1 MTQYDNLK
9 DYIELNNKR
18 VIFQELCKYVKYVS
32 DGEALHFTENDITIH
47 TLAWNN
53 FESETLSRRY
63 LTFTIG
69 VSVHFSF
76 AHSNDA
82 TLRYYNIAM
91 RGNIR
96 RRLSDLQII
105 DIFEVSEEQLQ
116 KETVLSLFGLP
127 NNITA
132 DTLEDTAER
141 FYKAYCPEA
150 LLNKNRKYALPVINI
165 KNMIGCKMYYAELPE
180 DCLGMIT
187 LNPTKA
193 NIYDTTTS
201 AFPIPYPDEPIPF
214 GTILLNYNYY
224 RIGDRTDD
232 IIVSA
237 HEIVHW
243 HYHQAFYE
251 ITCLLDDTIPSLPCA
266 NEPILPDDSMTVAE
280 QAYWYA
286 EWQANE
292 LAVGVAMPR
301 HLIEEAIAQYARN
314 HKEPAHTGAYYEKM
328 IEELSWDFNVPA
340 EVMKKRFRQLGY
352 DFADGTMIT
361 GDNGENYNFTF
372 APGALQDDETFVI
385 DRANYEKLLREDN
398 DFADLIET
406 GRYIYLGYTVCLLDS
421 KYVTVSISED
431 SVALKL
437 TAYASEHV
445 NECCIKF
452 RVQYISN
459 LSGNYF
465 QCGHFYLSKIDEKR
479 LAKYEAVI
487 PSELKNIID
496 DFITED
502 EKTFKLNTYSELL
515 SYYLFEYNRNEPVQ
529 ARNDNGD
536 FSYEANRIIEGY
548 SERFSLSVT
557 AIKSYLN
564 STDFPKPETAIRICF
579 ELGLDET
586 QSRYMLEKSGNSIN
600 TLIPD
605 HRLCRLIFKLSIEDR
620 LQIID
625 NWKICSEHIK
635 QHQAI

>member
-18 VIFQELCKYVKYVS
+18 VIFQELCKYVKQVS
-32 DGEALHFTENDITIH
+32 DGESLFFTENDITIH
-47 TLAWNN
+47 TLAWNK
-53 FESETLSRRY
+53 FESETLSKRY

-82 TLRYYNIAM
+82 TVLYYNITM
-91 RGNIR
+91 RGNLR
-96 RRLSDLQII
+96 RQLSDLQII

-116 KETVLSLFGLP
+116 KDTVLSLFGLP

-165 KNMIGCKMYYAELPE
+165 KNMMGCKMYYAELPE

-187 LNPTKA
+187 LNPTNA

-201 AFPIPYPDEPIPF
+201 VFPIRYPDEPIPF

-224 RIGDRTDD
+224 RSGDQTDD

-251 ITCLLDDTIPSLPCA
+251 ITYLLDNTVPSLPCA
-266 NEPILPDDSMTVAE
+266 TEPILPCDSMTVAE

-292 LAVGVAMPR
+292 LAVRVAMPK
-301 HLIEEAIAQYARN
+301 HLIEEAIVQYTRN
-314 HKEPAHTGAYYEKM
+314 HKKTAHTGSYYEKM
-328 IEELSWDFNVPA
+328 IWELSWDFNVPA
-340 EVMKKRFRQLGY
+340 EVMKRRFRQLGY

-361 GDNGENYNFTF
+361 GDNGETYNFTF

-385 DRANYEKLLREDN
+385 DRANYEKLLREDKN
-398 DFADLIET
+398 FADLIET
-406 GRYIYLGYTVCLLDS
+406 GRYIYLGYIVCLLDS
-421 KYVTVSISED
+421 KYVTVSISEE

-437 TAYASEHV
+437 TAYAREHV
-445 NECCIKF
+445 DECCIKF
-452 RVQYISN
+452 RVQYIAN
-459 LSGNYF
+459 ISGNYF
-465 QCGHFYLSKIDEKR
+465 QCGHSYLSKKDEEL
-479 LAKYEAVI
+479 LADYEANI
-487 PSELKNIID
+487 PDELKVKIDNFIKEDRNID
-496 DFITED
+496 N
-502 EKTFKLNTYSELL
+502 LNTFGKLL
-515 SYYLFEYNRNEPVQ
+515 SYYLFEYNKKEPVQ
-529 ARNDNGD
+529 ARNNNGD
-536 FSYEANRIIEGY
+536 FTYEANKIIEDY
-548 SERFSLSVT
+548 SESFSLSVT
-557 AIKSYLN
+557 AIKNYLN
-564 STDFPKPETAIRICF
+564 KPNPPKLETVIRICVA
-579 ELGLDET
+579 LGLDET
-586 QSRYMLEKSGNSIN
+586 QSRKMLEKARQPIN
-600 TLIPD
+600 TLIPED
-605 HRLCRLIFKLSIEDR
+605 RLCRLIFKLSNEDR
-620 LQIID
+620 LQIIE
-625 NWKICSEHIK
+625 NWKMCLEHIE
-635 QHQAI
+635 QLCAM